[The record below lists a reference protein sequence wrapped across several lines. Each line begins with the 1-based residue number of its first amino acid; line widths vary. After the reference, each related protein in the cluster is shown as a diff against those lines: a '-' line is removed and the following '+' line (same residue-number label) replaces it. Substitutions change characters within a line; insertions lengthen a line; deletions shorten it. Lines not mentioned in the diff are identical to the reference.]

1 MCPKTHAK
9 TNGTAAVARLRRAVS
24 SDECSRLAVGFGTV
38 QDGVNVERAG
48 REFRGL
54 EFRGQTELALC
65 ESIKLLRFECEFALT
80 AIRNNLFSGPTLLW
94 GQTPLRYLLQV
105 MDEFRIPQRSARVC
119 ALANGGKV

>member
-1 MCPKTHAK
+1 MALLNEK
-9 TNGTAAVARLRRAVS
+9 N
-24 SDECSRLAVGFGTV
+24 LA
-38 QDGVNVERAG
+38 
-48 REFRGL
+48 

-105 MDEFRIPQRSARVC
+105 MDKFRIPQRSARVR

>member
-1 MCPKTHAK
+1 MDSLPP
-9 TNGTAAVARLRRAVS
+9 AARYCRHS
-24 SDECSRLAVGFGTV
+24 LAV
-38 QDGVNVERAG
+38 Q
-48 REFRGL
+48 EFRHSSRSNSSFRASVPQWAEAL
-54 EFRGQTELALC
+54 DRQFRGQTELALC

-105 MDEFRIPQRSARVC
+105 MDKFRIPQRSARVR